1 VLNVKKKKNLNKIA
15 TILGIWLGG
24 ELIHYRLSTNLV
36 VVKNY
41 GISFGISGRFFI
53 FLNII
58 FVVLLTIIWWKNNL
72 LGISL
77 VMVGGWI
84 NLFDRIIFG
93 YVRDYWQLGWVYNN
107 LADWIIQVGVIMFLS
122 KLWIKKLK

>member
-1 VLNVKKKKNLNKIA
+1 VKKKKNLNKIA

-93 YVRDYWQLGWVYNN
+93 HVRDYWQLGSVYNN
-107 LADWIIQVGVIMFLS
+107 VADWIIQIGVIIFLS
-122 KLWIKKLK
+122 KVWIKKLK